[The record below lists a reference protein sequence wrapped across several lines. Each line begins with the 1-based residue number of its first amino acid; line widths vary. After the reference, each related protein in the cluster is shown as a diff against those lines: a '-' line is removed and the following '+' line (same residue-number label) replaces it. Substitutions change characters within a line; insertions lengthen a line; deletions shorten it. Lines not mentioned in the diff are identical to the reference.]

1 MDRYDFIRFGE
12 QVRWYNESEDLMET
26 MQVCCPV
33 YPPVQ
38 GDTRVQLV
46 SAGIEALQ
54 SGYGSEKTV
63 RASQLVPFV
72 SHFGRGYWE
81 ALTQAADNGAGTYLL
96 EAMIR
101 NGSLGLGEQICLLC
115 GKASASVHA
124 AFCRVYPEEGS
135 LLDVIEWQ
143 GKEYPIRKL
152 TLFRGT
158 EQEMETTVSVTAL
171 QKKLI
176 GRRSGAPVSKAAER
190 IDEGIYYY
198 CEQEKEFLL
207 PQEGLTAFVERG

>member
-54 SGYGSEKTV
+54 SGCGSEKTV
-63 RASQLVPFV
+63 RASQLVPFI

-81 ALTQAADNGAGTYLL
+81 ALIQAADNGAGTDLL

-101 NGSLGLGEQICLLC
+101 NSCLGLGEQICLLC
-115 GKASASVHA
+115 GKVSASVHA

-143 GKEYPIRKL
+143 G
-152 TLFRGT
+152 
-158 EQEMETTVSVTAL
+158 
-171 QKKLI
+171 
-176 GRRSGAPVSKAAER
+176 RSTP
-190 IDEGIYYY
+190 
-198 CEQEKEFLL
+198 
-207 PQEGLTAFVERG
+207 

>member
-12 QVRWYNESEDLMET
+12 QVGWYNESEDLMET

-63 RASQLVPFV
+63 RASQLVPFI

-81 ALTQAADNGAGTYLL
+81 ALTQAADNGAGTDLL

-143 GKEYPIRKL
+143 GK
-152 TLFRGT
+152 
-158 EQEMETTVSVTAL
+158 ETTVSVTAL

>member
-12 QVRWYNESEDLMET
+12 QVGWYNESEDLMET

-63 RASQLVPFV
+63 RASQLVPFI

-81 ALTQAADNGAGTYLL
+81 ALTQAADNGAGRRQACTLHSAGYIPKR
-96 EAMIR
+96 EAC
-101 NGSLGLGEQICLLC
+101 ST
-115 GKASASVHA
+115 SS
-124 AFCRVYPEEGS
+124 S
-135 LLDVIEWQ
+135 
-143 GKEYPIRKL
+143 
-152 TLFRGT
+152 
-158 EQEMETTVSVTAL
+158 
-171 QKKLI
+171 
-176 GRRSGAPVSKAAER
+176 GRERSTP
-190 IDEGIYYY
+190 
-198 CEQEKEFLL
+198 
-207 PQEGLTAFVERG
+207 

>member
-54 SGYGSEKTV
+54 SGYGSGKTV
-63 RASQLVPFV
+63 RASQLVPFI

-81 ALTQAADNGAGTYLL
+81 ALTQAADNGAGTDLL
-96 EAMIR
+96 ETILR
-101 NGSLGLGEQICLLC
+101 NSDLGLGEQICLLC
-115 GKASASVHA
+115 GRASSSLHA
-124 AFCRVYPEEGS
+124 AFCRVHPEEGS
-135 LLDVIEWQ
+135 RLDVIEWK
-143 GKEYPIRKL
+143 GREYPVRRL

-158 EQEMETTVSVTAL
+158 DQEQEVAVSVTPL
-171 QKKLI
+171 DEKLI
-176 GRRSGAPVSKAAER
+176 GRKTGAPVSKAAQR
-190 IDEGIYYY
+190 VDEGIYYY
-198 CEQEKEFLL
+198 CDPGKEFLL
-207 PQEGLTAFVERG
+207 PQEGLTAFIERG

>member
-12 QVRWYNESEDLMET
+12 QLRWYNESEDLMET

-46 SAGIEALQ
+46 SAGMEALQ
-54 SGYGSEKTV
+54 PGYGSEKAV

-72 SHFGRGYWE
+72 SYFSRGYWE
-81 ALTQAADNGAGTYLL
+81 ALTQAADNGAGTDLL
-96 EAMIR
+96 ETMIR
-101 NGSLGLGEQICLLC
+101 NSCLGMGEQVCLLC
-115 GKASASVHA
+115 GRASASVHA

-143 GKEYPIRKL
+143 GKEYPVRKL

-158 EQEMETTVSVTAL
+158 RQEMEVAVSVTSL
-171 QKKLI
+171 QRKLI
-176 GRRSGAPVSKAAER
+176 GRKSGAPVSKAAQR
-190 IDEGIYYY
+190 VDEGIYYY

>member
-1 MDRYDFIRFGE
+1 MLPRISSRAG
-12 QVRWYNESEDLMET
+12 RHKGT
-26 MQVCCPV
+26 
-33 YPPVQ
+33 
-38 GDTRVQLV
+38 
-46 SAGIEALQ
+46 AGISRNRGAAIGMRVGKDGQGFAARALHKPLRQ
-54 SGYGSEKTV
+54 
-63 RASQLVPFV
+63 
-72 SHFGRGYWE
+72 GYWE
-81 ALTQAADNGAGTYLL
+81 ALTQAADNGAGTDLL

-101 NGSLGLGEQICLLC
+101 NSCLGLGEQICLLC
-115 GKASASVHA
+115 GKVSASVHA

-171 QKKLI
+171 QRKLI

-207 PQEGLTAFVERG
+207 PQEGLTAFVEKG

>member
-12 QVRWYNESEDLMET
+12 QVGWYNESEDLMET

-63 RASQLVPFV
+63 RASQLVPFI

-81 ALTQAADNGAGTYLL
+81 ALTQAADNGAGTDLL

-101 NGSLGLGEQICLLC
+101 NGFVARRRQACTLH
-115 GKASASVHA
+115 SAGYIPKREACST
-124 AFCRVYPEEGS
+124 S
-135 LLDVIEWQ
+135 
-143 GKEYPIRKL
+143 
-152 TLFRGT
+152 
-158 EQEMETTVSVTAL
+158 SS
-171 QKKLI
+171 
-176 GRRSGAPVSKAAER
+176 GRERSTP
-190 IDEGIYYY
+190 
-198 CEQEKEFLL
+198 
-207 PQEGLTAFVERG
+207 

>member
-54 SGYGSEKTV
+54 SGCGSEKTV
-63 RASQLVPFV
+63 RVSQLVPFI

-81 ALTQAADNGAGTYLL
+81 ALTQAADNGAGTDLL
-96 EAMIR
+96 EAVIR
-101 NGSLGLGEQICLLC
+101 NSCLGLGEQICLLC

-152 TLFRGT
+152 TLFRGRNRNGNNRIGHRIAEEAHRT
-158 EQEMETTVSVTAL
+158 QE
-171 QKKLI
+171 
-176 GRRSGAPVSKAAER
+176 RRTRFKSRRKDR
-190 IDEGIYYY
+190 RRY
-198 CEQEKEFLL
+198 LL
-207 PQEGLTAFVERG
+207 LL

>member
-1 MDRYDFIRFGE
+1 
-12 QVRWYNESEDLMET
+12 MET

-54 SGYGSEKTV
+54 SGGGSEKDG
-63 RASQLVPFV
+63 RASQLVPFI

-81 ALTQAADNGAGTYLL
+81 ALTQAADNGAGTDLL

-101 NGSLGLGEQICLLC
+101 NSCLGLGEQICLLC
-115 GKASASVHA
+115 GKVSASVHA

-143 GKEYPIRKL
+143 GKEYPIREAD
-152 TLFRGT
+152 TVPGDGT
-158 EQEMETTVSVTAL
+158 GNGNNRIGHRIAEEAHRTQERRTRFKKPQKGSMKVFIITVNRKRSSSSR
-171 QKKLI
+171 KKASPHL
-176 GRRSGAPVSKAAER
+176 
-190 IDEGIYYY
+190 
-198 CEQEKEFLL
+198 
-207 PQEGLTAFVERG
+207 

>member
-1 MDRYDFIRFGE
+1 
-12 QVRWYNESEDLMET
+12 
-26 MQVCCPV
+26 
-33 YPPVQ
+33 
-38 GDTRVQLV
+38 
-46 SAGIEALQ
+46 
-54 SGYGSEKTV
+54 
-63 RASQLVPFV
+63 
-72 SHFGRGYWE
+72 
-81 ALTQAADNGAGTYLL
+81 
-96 EAMIR
+96 MIR

>member
-63 RASQLVPFV
+63 RASQLVPFI

-81 ALTQAADNGAGTYLL
+81 ALTQAADNGAGTDLL

-101 NGSLGLGEQICLLC
+101 NGSLGLGEQICLLS

>member
-12 QVRWYNESEDLMET
+12 QVGWYNESEDLMET

-63 RASQLVPFV
+63 RASQLVPFI

-81 ALTQAADNGAGTYLL
+81 ALTQAADNGAGTDLL

-143 GKEYPIRKL
+143 G
-152 TLFRGT
+152 
-158 EQEMETTVSVTAL
+158 METTVSVTAL